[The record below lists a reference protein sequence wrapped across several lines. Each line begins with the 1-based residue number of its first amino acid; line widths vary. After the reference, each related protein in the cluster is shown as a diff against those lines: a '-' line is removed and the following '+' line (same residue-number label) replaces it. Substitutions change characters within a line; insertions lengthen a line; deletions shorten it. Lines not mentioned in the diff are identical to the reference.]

1 MERFKEWLSEWM
13 DYLSDHPAPPILLM
27 AVLVWIAAFRFG
39 FDRLEPGFPVLF
51 AWLGLSSVAAVF
63 VVLWVYRKPQEDRE
77 AARRFMGDFA
87 ATTASIFLASYLGVM
102 VVVGL
107 VLFIIQRV
115 IGH

>member
-27 AVLVWIAAFRFG
+27 AVLVWVAALRFG
-39 FDRLEPGFPVLF
+39 VDLSGFPSLF

-77 AARRFMGDFA
+77 AARRFMGEFA
-87 ATTASIFLASYLGVM
+87 AATASILLASYFGGM
-102 VVVGL
+102 VVGL